1 MIYGRP
7 ITNNPITTATVFV
20 ISLILLP
27 VSDGIRK
34 VTSMP
39 FTVIANNTME
49 KNKTGHPLSNNSFI
63 VNKNPIYQANGRSL
77 GFTKLN
83 SSGFPQGVE
92 LIFENGT
99 VNGVSKVTNFEA
111 WIFSPLGAHGLGHGV
126 ISTKDKDKEM
136 ISWTAHDTN
145 GTNYKNGTSIY
156 QGVVIFN
163 DGNSTGKLAFLNNS
177 KGIYVTKA
185 SGNSQTTKIW
195 KLKVAGTTLTPS

>member
-1 MIYGRP
+1 MEYENHKLNIFLL
-7 ITNNPITTATVFV
+7 ACAAVSV

-27 VSDGIRK
+27 LNGSIKK
-34 VTSMP
+34 VASMP
-39 FTVIANNTME
+39 ITNSTME
-49 KNKTGHPLSNNSFI
+49 KNKTNINNNLLSNNSII
-63 VNKNPIYQANGRSL
+63 VNKNPIYQASGRSL

-92 LIFENGT
+92 LIFENGI
-99 VNGVSKVTNFEA
+99 VNGVNKVTNLEA

-156 QGVVIFN
+156 RGLIIFN
-163 DGNSTGKLAFLNNS
+163 GNSTGKLALLDKL
-177 KGIYVTKA
+177 KGIYVTEA
-185 SGNSQTTKIW
+185 SGNNQTTKIW
-195 KLKVAGTTLTPS
+195 KLK

>member
-1 MIYGRP
+1 MEYGNHKLHQKN
-7 ITNNPITTATVFV
+7 IFLLACAAVSI

-27 VSDGIRK
+27 LNGSIKK
-34 VTSMP
+34 VASMP
-39 FTVIANNTME
+39 ITNSIMD
-49 KNKTGHPLSNNSFI
+49 KNKTNINNNSLSNNSII
-63 VNKNPIYQANGRSL
+63 VNKNPIYQATGRSL

-99 VNGVSKVTNFEA
+99 VNGVGSVTNLEA

-136 ISWTAHDTN
+136 ISWTAHDTS

-156 QGVVIFN
+156 QGLIIFN
-163 DGNSTGKLAFLNNS
+163 NGNATGRLALLDNL
-177 KGIYVTKA
+177 KGIYVTEA
-185 SGNSQTTKIW
+185 SGNNQTTKIW
-195 KLKVAGTTLTPS
+195 KLK

>member
-1 MIYGRP
+1 MEYE
-7 ITNNPITTATVFV
+7 NPKRHQKNIFLLACAAFSV

-27 VSDGIRK
+27 VSDDIKK
-34 VTSMP
+34 VASMP
-39 FTVIANNTME
+39 FTVIPNSTME
-49 KNKTGHPLSNNSFI
+49 KNKTGINNNPVSNNSFI

-99 VNGVSKVTNFEA
+99 MNGVSKVTNLEA

-163 DGNSTGKLAFLNNS
+163 DGNSTRKIAFLNNS
-177 KGIYVTKA
+177 KGI
-185 SGNSQTTKIW
+185 
-195 KLKVAGTTLTPS
+195 